1 VDDIDPDD
9 LGRDSQTYLFD
20 GPDYW
25 SIYADVYWNAAEAVL
40 LRATADSFLIHPG
53 LFLLRHHAELSLKK
67 FLASAGE
74 PVPTH
79 HDLLVL
85 WQLVG
90 ELSTFVDSRHAT
102 PKVMREVRNYL
113 AALAELDPG
122 SFTFRYSVGTKG
134 ETRGLGGPYSTRDV
148 LAWARHVHD
157 ALRNLDG
164 IVDAQYAD
172 DEADDEFREEQR
184 EMEREMA
191 AEMRSYYADR

>member
-1 VDDIDPDD
+1 VDDVDPEG

-67 FLASAGE
+67 FVASSDDG
-74 PVPTH
+74 VPTH
-79 HDLLVL
+79 HDLLAL
-85 WQLVG
+85 WEIVRRLPIFVG
-90 ELSTFVDSRHAT
+90 SRHAT

-113 AALAELDPG
+113 AGLAELDPG
-122 SFTFRYSVGTKG
+122 SFTFRYPVGTKG
-134 ETRGLGGPYSTRDV
+134 ELRGLGGPYSTQDV
-148 LAWARHVHD
+148 LAWAHRVHE

-172 DEADDEFREEQR
+172 DEVDEELDETQR

-191 AEMRSYYADR
+191 AEMRSYYAEW

>member
-1 VDDIDPDD
+1 MDDIDPDD

-20 GPDYW
+20 GPDDW

-67 FLASAGE
+67 FLASADE
-74 PVPTH
+74 PVPGN

-85 WQLVG
+85 WQLVR
-90 ELSTFVDSRHAT
+90 ELPIFVESRHAT

-113 AALAELDPG
+113 AALAKLDPG
-122 SFTFRYSVGTKG
+122 SFTFRYPVGTRG

-148 LAWARHVHD
+148 LSWARRVQD

-164 IVDAQYAD
+164 IVDAEYAD
-172 DEADDEFREEQR
+172 DELREEQR
-184 EMEREMA
+184 EMERDMA
-191 AEMRSYYADR
+191 AQMRSYYADW